1 MREGGK
7 KNWKRS
13 IAAGVLGTVLFAGV
27 SLGVEAR
34 MQTERSGA
42 KRSNATSTSTSTSRG
57 RVVEFKP
64 EGTDSW
70 LCTYVSPFFCDV
82 VPTVTNSAAPAPGT
96 AMEQRG
102 RR

>member
-1 MREGGK
+1 MKMKESG

-13 IAAGVLGTVLFAGV
+13 IAAGVLGTVLFAGI

-34 MQTERSGA
+34 MQTERPGA
-42 KRSNATSTSTSTSRG
+42 KRTTATASTSRG

-82 VPTVTNSAAPAPGT
+82 VPTASNTAATPGT
-96 AMEQRG
+96 AMAQRG